1 MRGPLTHI
9 KVIDL
14 SRFRA
19 GPTCARQL
27 ADWGADVIKVEQP
40 GGEEENHEGFDFLDL
55 HRNKRSI
62 TLNLKKDA
70 GVEILKKLVAE
81 ADVLIE
87 NYRPRVKKRLGISYD
102 DLKDINS
109 RLIYCSISGFGQRG
123 PYRDRPGY
131 DQIVQGMSGIMS
143 VTGFEETGP
152 IRVGSPVGDLAAGLY
167 AAQGVLLA
175 IIERERS
182 GKGQVVETSLLEA
195 LMGMLGFQ
203 SARYLVTGQVPP
215 PVGNHHPLSAP
226 MGVYHAADGPMNIAV
241 GTEEMWGRF
250 CHATGLEELRDDP
263 RFARRNLR
271 VKNRKELNELIDK
284 RLSEKGRMEW
294 VDILN
299 EAGVPSGPIYNLH
312 EAFNDPNTRELNLV
326 EEVDHPTAGRHS
338 VLGLPA
344 KLSRTPGGVHSPA
357 PLAGQH
363 TDKILEDLGYSDQ
376 EVAQLR
382 EQGVV

>member
-9 KVIDL
+9 KVVDL
-14 SRFRA
+14 TRFRA

-40 GGEEENHEGFDFLDL
+40 GGETENHEGFDFLDL

-62 TLNLKKDA
+62 TINLKEAA

-87 NYRPRVKKRLGISYD
+87 NYRPAVKKRLGISYD
-102 DLKDINS
+102 DLETINP
-109 RLIYCSISGFGQRG
+109 RLIYCSISGFGQHG
-123 PYRDRPGY
+123 PYKDRPGY

-143 VTGFEETGP
+143 VTGFEDTGP
-152 IRVGSPVGDLAAGLY
+152 IRVGTPVGDLSAGLY

-175 IIERERS
+175 IIDRERT
-182 GKGQVVETSLLEA
+182 GEGQVVETSLLEA

-203 SARYLVTGQVPP
+203 AARYLVTGEIPP

-226 MGVYHAADGPMNIAV
+226 MGVYYAQDGPLNIAV
-241 GTEEMWGRF
+241 GTEDMWAKF
-250 CHATGLEELRDDP
+250 CRATGLEELRDDS
-263 RFARRNLR
+263 RFERRGLR
-271 VKNRKELNELIDK
+271 VKNRPELNELINK
-284 RLSEKGRMEW
+284 RLAEKGRMEW

-299 EAGVPSGPIYNLH
+299 EIGVPCGPIYNLD
-312 EAFNDPNTRELNLV
+312 EAFNDLNTKQLDLV
-326 EEVDHPTAGRHS
+326 AEVDHPTVGKHTI
-338 VLGLPA
+338 LGLPV
-344 KLSRTPGGVHSPA
+344 KLSKTPGGVHSPA

-363 TDKILEDLGYSDQ
+363 SKEILESLGYGDEEIAGFQ
-376 EVAQLR
+376 
-382 EQGVV
+382 EQGIV

>member
-1 MRGPLTHI
+1 MRGPLTDI

-40 GGEEENHEGFDFLDL
+40 GGDEGDHEGFDFLEL

-62 TLNLKKDA
+62 TIDLKKEK
-70 GVEILKKLVAE
+70 GVEILKKLVAD
-81 ADVLIE
+81 ADVLVE
-87 NYRPRVKKRLGISYD
+87 NYRPQVKQRLGISYD
-102 DLKDINS
+102 HLKDLNP

-123 PYRDRPGY
+123 PYKDRPGY

-152 IRVGSPVGDLAAGLY
+152 IRVGSPVGDLSAGLY

-175 IIERERS
+175 IIEREKS
-182 GKGQVVETSLLEA
+182 GQGQVVETSLLEA

-203 SARYLVTGQVPP
+203 AARYLVTGQVPP

-226 MGVYHAADGPMNIAV
+226 MGVYQAGDGALNIAV
-241 GTEEMWGRF
+241 GTEDMWGKF
-250 CHATGLEELRDDP
+250 CRATGLEELPDDP
-263 RFARRNLR
+263 RFASRGKRI
-271 VKNRKELNELIDK
+271 KNRPELNDIINK
-284 RLSEKGRMEW
+284 RLAEKGRMEW
-294 VDILN
+294 VEILN
-299 EAGVPSGPIYNLH
+299 EAGVPCGPIYNLE
-312 EAFNDPNTRELNLV
+312 EAFNDPNTRQLGLV
-326 EEVDHPTAGRHS
+326 AEVDHPTVGKYS

-363 TDKILEDLGYSDQ
+363 TEDILKEADYSLD
-376 EVAQLR
+376 EIAELRAQ
-382 EQGVV
+382 GIV